1 MSHCGTTSHECGIMY
16 YMPCEVLHHSC
27 GQMSTEH
34 ERNDN
39 WQEKTKILSS
49 TDNMVEMKNVHKI
62 LVENLKGRNK
72 SEDLIVDGRII

>member
-1 MSHCGTTSHECGIMY
+1 
-16 YMPCEVLHHSC
+16 
-27 GQMSTEH
+27 MSTEH

-62 LVENLKGRNK
+62 LVENLKGRDRL
-72 SEDLIVDGRII
+72 EDVGVDGKIILE